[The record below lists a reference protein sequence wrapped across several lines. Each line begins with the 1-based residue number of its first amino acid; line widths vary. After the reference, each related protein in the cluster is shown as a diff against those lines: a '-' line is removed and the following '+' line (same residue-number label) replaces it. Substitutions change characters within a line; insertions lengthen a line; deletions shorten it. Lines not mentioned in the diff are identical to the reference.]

1 MVDSVNDVLKKEGIK
16 SSYKIAM
23 LGDAGVG
30 KTCIVNRYIENSY
43 NYEAVST
50 LGANYCAKTI
60 DVHPEGVRNSVKV
73 KL

>member
-1 MVDSVNDVLKKEGIK
+1 MVDGVNDVLKKEGIK

-23 LGDAGVG
+23 LGNAGVG

-43 NYEAVST
+43 NDVAMAT

-60 DVHPEGVRNSVKV
+60 DVHPHGVIHPVKV

>member
-1 MVDSVNDVLKKEGIK
+1 MVDSSADILKKEGIK

-30 KTCIVNRYIENSY
+30 KTCLVNRYIENSF

-50 LGANYCAKTI
+50 LGANYCAKVINVQPQGIT
-60 DVHPEGVRNSVKV
+60 HPVKI

>member
-1 MVDSVNDVLKKEGIK
+1 MVDNSSDLLKKEGIK

-30 KTCIVNRYIENSY
+30 KTCIINRYIENSF
-43 NYEAVST
+43 NYEAMAT
-50 LGANYCAKTI
+50 LGANYCAKI
-60 DVHPEGVRNSVKV
+60 INVQPHGINHPVKI